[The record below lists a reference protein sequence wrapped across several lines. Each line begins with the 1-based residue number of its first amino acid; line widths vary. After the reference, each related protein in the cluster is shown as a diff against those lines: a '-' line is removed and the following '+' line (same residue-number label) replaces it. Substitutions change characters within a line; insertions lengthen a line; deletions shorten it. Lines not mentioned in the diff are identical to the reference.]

1 MRAAFLAPAL
11 LAAVALAPQ
20 LPLVEVRDWNARPLA
35 AGTAVVTDAA
45 GNIVAV
51 AYVTDGRL
59 DRALPWG
66 PGYALR
72 VAWGHVTREDIERG
86 LAIWIYDSSNPLDVA
101 LLGSPE
107 HASIRTYVYP
117 LAVTLTDSMGRPV
130 AGCSVVVIDEA
141 TGGRLY
147 RGAGET
153 DTTGTTWVVPVQ
165 PPSRHS
171 QVPHGTFRI
180 EAYCDGVMA
189 ASASYRIERGAAV
202 TAEGWNARLVV
213 NLAPS
218 LPARGGLEARGYLA
232 VRGVRFANGTAGSII
247 VPLTIA
253 EGAAVLERAV
263 PLLPEYG
270 AEVYIT
276 AVRAGGVELAVLG
289 GRRLVFNG
297 SAQQLTSGVDLSRL
311 ASRVVVR
318 AVGREGL
325 ERGDVALEIL
335 ARGHIVARGQGR
347 VEAVLPA
354 SELVGSYTL
363 RVSVSVP
370 GGTTE
375 ELPLAVGGPA
385 VNITVAVVR
394 VAVRAIDGF
403 GQTRRD
409 WDVEIAGVAR
419 GRGEVAA
426 ELVAGREYVARV
438 AAPGL
443 GFANETRF
451 VAAEAAVTLVVPT
464 ARIQARVVDGFG
476 RVRDD
481 WPVEIVGVAAGRGS
495 LPDVEVLGGRAYAV
509 RAVAFGRE
517 FRQDVTVG
525 VGEAKSV
532 ELRVPTARLSVVA
545 VDDQGR
551 PINARVTYVEVIGPL
566 NVTLPAPPRDLE
578 LLAGDYEVR
587 VAAMG
592 RTGSARMTL
601 RAGDVKNVTVVVP
614 GITPA
619 TGLPVVHV
627 VAACAAALV
636 IALAAAL
643 LMRVRRRPGA
653 ST

>member
-11 LAAVALAPQ
+11 LAAVALALQ

-147 RGAGET
+147 RGTGET
-153 DTTGTTWVVPVQ
+153 DSTGTTRVVPVQ

-202 TAEGWNARLVV
+202 PAEGWNARLVV

-297 SAQQLTSGVDLSRL
+297 SAQQLTGGVDLSRL

-335 ARGHIVARGQGR
+335 AGGHVVARGQGR

-363 RVSVSVP
+363 RVSMP

-403 GQTRRD
+403 GQTRPLSSPRRTPG
-409 WDVEIAGVAR
+409 AGVPAHWSR
-419 GRGEVAA
+419 GGAA
-426 ELVAGREYVARV
+426 AGCRSAVSTRQRV
-438 AAPGL
+438 LESGWPAAPG
-443 GFANETRF
+443 G
-451 VAAEAAVTLVVPT
+451 PSP
-464 ARIQARVVDGFG
+464 G
-476 RVRDD
+476 
-481 WPVEIVGVAAGRGS
+481 
-495 LPDVEVLGGRAYAV
+495 GGRP
-509 RAVAFGRE
+509 
-517 FRQDVTVG
+517 
-525 VGEAKSV
+525 S
-532 ELRVPTARLSVVA
+532 
-545 VDDQGR
+545 
-551 PINARVTYVEVIGPL
+551 
-566 NVTLPAPPRDLE
+566 
-578 LLAGDYEVR
+578 
-587 VAAMG
+587 MG
-592 RTGSARMTL
+592 GTGSR
-601 RAGDVKNVTVVVP
+601 
-614 GITPA
+614 GI
-619 TGLPVVHV
+619 
-627 VAACAAALV
+627 
-636 IALAAAL
+636 
-643 LMRVRRRPGA
+643 
-653 ST
+653 